1 MSFWKGRTWQVSF
14 LFGDEIISIELCKS
28 SHHGEYLAGQ
38 SEVDSIV
45 DRCRVAAC
53 VELVALLCGSAGGC
67 TFSGMFSPNS
77 RAFSTGKKSTLDECQ
92 AVLNFVGVAV
102 PQQNWWWFAS
112 LTSWDPI
119 IQQIEILGP
128 VPDLFD
134 ITGIPQIQE
143 SSSGVTGW
151 LFQDV
156 PSISR
161 VFFCRLANRNEAMF
175 SRWNRVS
182 NCQTP
187 FLRIDWRRKDQIE
200 SYGVFYM
207 QSMIRFCSTP
217 PVYNPHEHL
226 WFRPWQT
233 HHFSRCGYVFLVW
246 MLIYRF

>member
-161 VFFCRLANRNEAMF
+161 VFFVDLPTGMKLCF
-175 SRWNRVS
+175 QGGIV
-182 NCQTP
+182 
-187 FLRIDWRRKDQIE
+187 FRIAR
-200 SYGVFYM
+200 
-207 QSMIRFCSTP
+207 P
-217 PVYNPHEHL
+217 PSWEL
-226 WFRPWQT
+226 TEGGRT
-233 HHFSRCGYVFLVW
+233 K
-246 MLIYRF
+246 